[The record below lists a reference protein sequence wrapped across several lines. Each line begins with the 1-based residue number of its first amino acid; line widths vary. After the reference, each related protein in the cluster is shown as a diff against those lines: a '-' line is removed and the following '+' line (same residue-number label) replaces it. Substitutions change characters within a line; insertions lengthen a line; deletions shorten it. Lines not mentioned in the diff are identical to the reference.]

1 MQTHPRWRAVVTF
14 LGAGLLGACSTPRAQ
29 RVPEYR
35 DAQFSRVVVAVSPG
49 LSTRGSVEKLLV
61 EDLTRAGFSAV
72 ESTSALRNAA
82 SRTTDQNVRRAF
94 EAAGADSV
102 LALTIPSTGEGTW
115 GNLRARLTTLYGE
128 TVWTFDDTAGG
139 TNSRDL
145 GAYVRAFCDSLT
157 AAIAR
162 ERLLQPAIP
171 APAAGD

>member
-1 MQTHPRWRAVVTF
+1 LQTHLRLRAVVTF
-14 LGAGLLGACSTPRAQ
+14 LAACLPGACSTPRAQ
-29 RVPEYR
+29 RAPEYP

-94 EAAGADSV
+94 EAAGADPV

-162 ERLLQPAIP
+162 ERLLQPAVP